1 MTLSGKR
8 SVLIGAA
15 AAVLSA
21 GVGAQAQVLG
31 PINPDRPGFSNGASA
46 VGNGVLQVEFGG
58 NEFWGG
64 GDPGFFTLPLAVR
77 YGVGRTA
84 ELRLESDTL
93 SIQDG
98 HHGFGDLFAGV
109 KWTLH
114 DSEPAVGVMARL
126 RLPTG
131 SRAFRQD
138 GVTPDVTLLADVPL
152 GEDWTVEPN
161 IMLAI
166 PRDAGGDGRL
176 AQWTFAVTATR
187 NVTEKLQ
194 AFAELASLGPAFK
207 EGPRQGF
214 ADAGIAYAL
223 DEDRVLDLDVIL
235 GLSDAAPDW
244 GLTGGISIRF

>member
-1 MTLSGKR
+1 MKR
-8 SVLIGAA
+8 SLPLLAA
-15 AAVLSA
+15 ALALA
-21 GVGAQAQVLG
+21 GPATAQLLD
-31 PINPDRPGFSNGASA
+31 PINPDRPGFSTGAST

-77 YGVGRTA
+77 YGVGRTT

-98 HHGFGDLFAGV
+98 EHGFGDLFAGV

-114 DSEPAVGVMARL
+114 DADPVLGVMARL
-126 RLPTG
+126 RLPSG

-138 GVTPDVTLLADVPL
+138 GVTPDVTLLADLPL
-152 GEDWTVEPN
+152 GEDWTLEPN

-176 AQWTFAVTATR
+176 AQWTYAVTATR
-187 NVTEKLQ
+187 NVTPKLQ
-194 AFAELASLGPAFK
+194 AFAELASLGPSFK
-207 EGPRQGF
+207 DGPRQGF
-214 ADAGIAYAL
+214 ADAGVAYAL
-223 DEDRVLDLDVIL
+223 DEDRVLDLDVMV

-244 GLTGGISIRF
+244 GITGGITIRF